1 MTHPDEVIR
10 HIVNEFYRA
19 ITNMSGNPKELI
31 YPVAPEFST
40 EVNALHRYWNKG
52 RFDR

>member
-1 MTHPDEVIR
+1 
-10 HIVNEFYRA
+10 
-19 ITNMSGNPKELI
+19 MSGNPKELI
-31 YPVAPEFST
+31 YPVAPEFSA